1 VFNPVR
7 CAVGRRRGMVVVLAC
22 SVLAGTA
29 KLVIAATTFGSDDVG
44 WWTLF
49 ARAVHR
55 VGPIN
60 IYAQH
65 FGLPYNHPPLA
76 GWWLLLNNWVTA
88 NTAVSLPFL
97 IRLPA
102 ILADVVAAWLI
113 FTVLSHRRPLWEA
126 TAAGV
131 LVGCSPVLVIISG
144 FHGNTDSV
152 FVMFSLLSAWLLADR
167 GRPGWSGVCFATA
180 LSIKIIPI
188 VILPAALIVAARRR
202 GLRSFVVGAAVV
214 IVPLWLPVLI
224 RQWHPFV
231 RHVIDY
237 SGPRVVDGP
246 WGLVN
251 LAWNLEHDQLAR
263 WLVLHGRLIPGLVS
277 AALAA
282 LVVVRTNRNLP
293 ASVGMAFGAFVA
305 FSPVF
310 ATQYLAWTV
319 AGLYLVDFFGATA
332 FNLSAGLFLFVVY
345 DRWSHGLPWYRA
357 VSAGYTSPQRDVGMI
372 AWICLLLTLA
382 IGCVRLLSSHGQPA
396 RTRFAAERRPA

>member
-1 VFNPVR
+1 VVDALRAR
-7 CAVGRRRGMVVVLAC
+7 CASGRADQHL
-22 SVLAGTA
+22 
-29 KLVIAATTFGSDDVG
+29 
-44 WWTLF
+44 
-49 ARAVHR
+49 H
-55 VGPIN
+55 
-60 IYAQH
+60 AQH

-97 IRLPA
+97 IGLPA

-188 VILPAALIVAARRR
+188 EILPAALI
-202 GLRSFVVGAAVV
+202 
-214 IVPLWLPVLI
+214 
-224 RQWHPFV
+224 
-231 RHVIDY
+231 
-237 SGPRVVDGP
+237 VDGP

-251 LAWNLEHDQLAR
+251 LAWNLEHDELAR